1 MVCAERETVMN
12 HEVKQESWGTPMM
25 NTVGTN
31 LYVMAS
37 LVNARAEEELPLI
50 RSSAQ
55 AAPETLATTFTERGA
70 L

>member
-1 MVCAERETVMN
+1 MN

-31 LYVMAS
+31 RYVMAS

-50 RSSAQ
+50 SSSAQ
-55 AAPETLATTFTERGA
+55 VAPEAQATTFTERGA